1 MRLPHVDDRET
12 FLTVNR
18 DSLYFHFAN
27 LGLVIIGILSIQKTV
42 GPIIAAFLVLGII
55 GGFLFSWY
63 IKNSRPPHIDT
74 FIGMLSLASVVV
86 VLSRLY
92 ETEISFENLL
102 RIFSTALAWLSLFQ
116 AFGLKEQKSYS
127 LIQFISASLLISSVS
142 MALEQETVYV
152 LYLAAFLFILIF
164 TMRLAMVCEK
174 QNLGSIIIGDRDE
187 AMSMWNQIK
196 VGAIMFSIV
205 LMLSAIAY
213 PAVPRF
219 NSLSLDWIPSTL
231 LGLPEKVPLLKL
243 LQSAEKTIKDAKVK
257 KEQIVDDGTKKRESG
272 LSKIK
277 RKDPEDKKEEKPED
291 KKEEKP
297 EDKKEEKTERFKASD
312 FKKDIDV
319 FKIESLTIK
328 ADKSELPLDRQANLS
343 AEVKLTDGSVIPA
356 SKLVDWKV
364 TGTADVSIDKDGK
377 ITPKTEGSV
386 QISATYMGT
395 FSNDVSVKI
404 TEPVKPKKKRSLLFW
419 IIISLLW
426 LLILALIVFLI
437 WVFRRS
443 QRLAE
448 MFRNNPKEFIK
459 EVYLALCRVFKI
471 YGMARLNYMA
481 YREFYNTVIVGD
493 RHACPLPIEPMQ
505 VLTEE
510 FLEAR
515 FSSHEISTQ
524 HSRKTLQ
531 LFHGVKDAIFESEE
545 KNIFWKNILFRF
557 YALDVLLVPMQ

>member
-1 MRLPHVDDRET
+1 M
-12 FLTVNR
+12 NR
-18 DSLYFHFAN
+18 DALYFHFAN
-27 LGLVIIGILSIQKTV
+27 LVLLIIGVISIQKTV
-42 GPIIAAFLVLGII
+42 GPIIAAFLILGIV

-102 RIFSTALAWLSLFQ
+102 SIFSTALAWLSLFQ
-116 AFGLKEQKSYS
+116 TFGLKEQKSYS
-127 LIQFISASLLISSVS
+127 LLQFISAALLISSVS
-142 MALEQETVYV
+142 LALEQETTYV
-152 LYLAAFLFILIF
+152 LYLAVFLFVLIF

-174 QNLGSIIIGDRDE
+174 QNIGSIIIGDRGE
-187 AMSMWNQIK
+187 AMSLWNQIK

-205 LMLSAIAY
+205 LILSAIAY

-219 NSLSLDWIPSTL
+219 NNLSLDWIPSTL

-257 KEQIVDDGTKKRESG
+257 KEQRVDDDSKKREYG
-272 LSKIK
+272 RDKIK
-277 RKDPEDKKEEKPED
+277 KKEFEEEKEDTEENEVKKEESQDKGKEMAKAEEPED
-291 KKEEKP
+291 VREK
-297 EDKKEEKTERFKASD
+297 KTERFKASD
-312 FKKDIDV
+312 FKKDIDA
-319 FKIESLTIK
+319 FKIESLAIK
-328 ADKSELPLDRQANLS
+328 ADKSKLPLDQRANLS
-343 AEVKLTDGSVIPA
+343 AEIKLTDGSTIPA
-356 SKLVDWKV
+356 TKLVDWKV
-364 TGTADVSIDKDGK
+364 VGTADVSIDKEGK

-404 TEPVKPKKKRSLLFW
+404 TEPVKPEEKKSLLFW
-419 IIISLLW
+419 IIILLLW

-437 WVFRRS
+437 WVFRKS

-448 MFRNNPKEFIK
+448 MFRDNPKEFIK
-459 EVYLALCRVFKI
+459 EIYVALCKAFKI
-471 YGMARLNYMA
+471 YGIPKFDYIS
-481 YREFYNTVIVGD
+481 YREFYGIVKEFVSA
-493 RHACPLPIEPMQ
+493 RPEPMQ

-515 FSSHEISTQ
+515 FSIHEISVQ
-524 HSRKTLQ
+524 HSAKAIK
-531 LFHGVKDAIFESEE
+531 LFHGVKDVILEKEE
-545 KNIFWKNILFRF
+545 RNKFWKGLLFR
-557 YALDVLLVPMQ
+557 LSVLEVLLVPKQ